1 MLSKKSTAMLKFI
14 TMIKASCTAHIENLY
29 VISKILHL
37 VYNLPFSI
45 IFELR
50 HRR

>member
-14 TMIKASCTAHIENLY
+14 TMIKASCTHSENAY

-37 VYNLPFSI
+37 VYNLPLLI
-45 IFELR
+45 ILN
-50 HRR
+50 